1 MSLTNSTGKWYD
13 STLAREITSKKYF
26 HDGEDFDGF
35 IKRVSGIFDTDVV
48 RDWVADA
55 MVNGDFFPAGRT
67 LYAAGSKGKFNASF
81 SNCYISPQPEDNI
94 ESVFD
99 TAKDRKSVV

>member
-35 IKRVSGIFDTDVV
+35 VKRVSGIFDTDIVV
-48 RDWVADA
+48 V
-55 MVNGDFFPAGRT
+55 GRPYCNFIFAVT
-67 LYAAGSKGKFNASF
+67 EKAF
-81 SNCYISPQPEDNI
+81 ENI
-94 ESVFD
+94 KKTVG
-99 TAKDRKSVV
+99 V